1 MASGAAGRARVQ
13 VKRIPKAKWKGTLE
27 GTILCFIYHKGIQEG
42 TFPKFLQT

>member
-13 VKRIPKAKWKGTLE
+13 VKRIPKAKWKGT
-27 GTILCFIYHKGIQEG
+27 ILCFIYHKGIQEG